1 MSRQFT
7 LKRVPA
13 DMVDQVQG
21 DFESEGATVVRIPNT
36 DGSFKL
42 VVSFP

>member
-1 MSRQFT
+1 MARQVT
-7 LKRVPA
+7 IKKVPA

-21 DFESEGATVVRIPNT
+21 DFESEGATVVRIPNP

-42 VVSFP
+42 VVNFP

>member
-1 MSRQFT
+1 MARQVT
-7 LKRVPA
+7 VNKVPA

-21 DFESEGATVVRIPNT
+21 DFESEGARVVRTPNP

-42 VVSFP
+42 VAYFP